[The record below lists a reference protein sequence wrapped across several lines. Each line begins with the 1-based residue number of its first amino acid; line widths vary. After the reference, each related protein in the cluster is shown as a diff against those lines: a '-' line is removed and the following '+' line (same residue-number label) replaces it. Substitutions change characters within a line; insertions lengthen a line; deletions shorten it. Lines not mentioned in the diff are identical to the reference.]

1 LSKIELNNSGDIIK
15 ILYFRIKKEMKNQ
28 SQEIPELFKE
38 QKDFDNRFQLLPY
51 ELCFTR
57 YKGDY
62 E

>member
-1 LSKIELNNSGDIIK
+1 
-15 ILYFRIKKEMKNQ
+15 MKNQ

-38 QKDFDNRFQLLPY
+38 QKEYDNRCQLLLY
-51 ELCFTR
+51 ELCLTR